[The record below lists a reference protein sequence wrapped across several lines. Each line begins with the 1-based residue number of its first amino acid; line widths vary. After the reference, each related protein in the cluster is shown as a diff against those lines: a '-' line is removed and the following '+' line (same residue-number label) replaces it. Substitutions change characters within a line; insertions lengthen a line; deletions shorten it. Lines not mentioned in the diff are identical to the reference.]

1 MTAVATGLNR
11 KQWSPLCLRDV
22 FQNIKDEFHDDGA
35 LTELAGPSMDH
46 RHQSAV
52 QIVHVLRG
60 KGLAIAP
67 CLIAN
72 LHRGKKGMT
81 GYWTEKISPEGWGP
95 RRLSRKGDVLSGQ
108 GLDAGSKHKRL
119 FLRTV
124 TYRPIVCSSCPWH
137 LVAVR
142 CWARPLTCCGL
153 SFPGREAGAQRG
165 VECQQQYINLWVWKL
180 KWKIYWVNSLT
191 QQELNTCPSVH
202 FSIYHFLNTYKHKN
216 SSMNVNRAPA
226 LKGPRYLVGKK
237 C

>member
-11 KQWSPLCLRDV
+11 KKWSPLCLCDV

-72 LHRGKKGMT
+72 LHHRKKGMR

-95 RRLSRKGDVLSGQ
+95 RRLSRKGDVLLGQ
-108 GLDAGSKHKRL
+108 GLELAVDTNFSFSSLNCHL
-119 FLRTV
+119 PS
-124 TYRPIVCSSCPWH
+124 YHSSCLYH
-137 LVAVR
+137 MIAVR
-142 CWARPLTCCGL
+142 PWARHLIC
-153 SFPGREAGAQRG
+153 
-165 VECQQQYINLWVWKL
+165 
-180 KWKIYWVNSLT
+180 
-191 QQELNTCPSVH
+191 
-202 FSIYHFLNTYKHKN
+202 
-216 SSMNVNRAPA
+216 
-226 LKGPRYLVGKK
+226 
-237 C
+237 